1 MPDGG
6 MGQQL
11 LGVAPQQ
18 LLPHLRL
25 EVVEGLYSRAPL
37 AATALAP
44 LLTELQA
51 LLA

>member
-25 EVVEGLYSRAPL
+25 EVVEGIEVLHP
-37 AATALAP
+37 ALGCD
-44 LLTELQA
+44 EGII
-51 LLA
+51 